1 MDHFYLVLFQLK
13 YLRRVRK
20 GMGYFMYKKPNLHSL
35 VQNQGWKQQNNVS
48 NFFKL
53 TKEAPE
59 RRHSRCY
66 VVFIVTFEQILC
78 IVTVF
83 TLFKQINAGW
93 EVYKRPDLNDFA
105 KFRWSHAIV
114 GLVPSCLR
122 GSEKFFCGYFVGSE
136 YFLMGISWVS
146 NSFSWVF
153 RGFKIFSRGYFVGP
167 KFSPVGILR
176 VKDFFSWLFPGPK
189 ILWFSINFSKKQ
201 KETYDWG
208 ILSGS
213 VK

>member
-1 MDHFYLVLFQLK
+1 ML
-13 YLRRVRK
+13 
-20 GMGYFMYKKPNLHSL
+20 SL
-35 VQNQGWKQQNNVS
+35 LSTLNK
-48 NFFKL
+48 FH
-53 TKEAPE
+53 TPE

-114 GLVPSCLR
+114 GLVPPCHRAFVGPKS
-122 GSEKFFCGYFVGSE
+122 FFCGYFVGSE
-136 YFLMGISWVS
+136 YFLMGISWVW

-167 KFSPVGILR
+167 KFSLVGILR
-176 VKDFFSWLFPGPK
+176 VKDFFSWLFRGPK

>member
-53 TKEAPE
+53 TKKAPE

-114 GLVPSCLR
+114 GLVPSCHR
-122 GSEKFFCGYFVGSE
+122 AFVGPKS
-136 YFLMGISWVS
+136 FFVGTSWVQ
-146 NSFSWVF
+146 NIFSWVF
-153 RGFKIFSRGYFVGP
+153 RGSQILSPGYFVGSRFFHVGISWVQNFPSSVFCGSKIFSLGYFLGP
-167 KFSPVGILR
+167 KFY
-176 VKDFFSWLFPGPK
+176 DF
-189 ILWFSINFSKKQ
+189 Q
-201 KETYDWG
+201 
-208 ILSGS
+208 
-213 VK
+213 